1 MNIFFKSN
9 LFVSLCTAS
18 LTWLTYILSGLSPV
32 FDVIY
37 IVFFSTLFVYSFH
50 RLVKFYGIKPSLSSD
65 VNPGIKNLLLIISAL
80 SIAFLIPLIYNKSFS
95 FITFFLI
102 SGLLT
107 LWYTMSFIKT
117 RKGHLTLRRIPFLKL
132 ILISSIWT
140 LMTVSFPLLDNN
152 FSGNYWILFAER
164 FFFIMSITIPF
175 DIRDIRADKEEGLK
189 TFPTYYGIPFMKKIS
204 IYLSILFM
212 GLVMYGY
219 FLGMHNLMFSIA
231 LLISTISTIIMLSSV
246 KEKNKTL
253 FYDFGME
260 GMSILQFLLVMSA
273 SYFL

>member
-1 MNIFFKSN
+1 
-9 LFVSLCTAS
+9 
-18 LTWLTYILSGLSPV
+18 
-32 FDVIY
+32 
-37 IVFFSTLFVYSFH
+37 
-50 RLVKFYGIKPSLSSD
+50 
-65 VNPGIKNLLLIISAL
+65 
-80 SIAFLIPLIYNKSFS
+80 
-95 FITFFLI
+95 
-102 SGLLT
+102 
-107 LWYTMSFIKT
+107 
-117 RKGHLTLRRIPFLKL
+117 
-132 ILISSIWT
+132 
-140 LMTVSFPLLDNN
+140 
-152 FSGNYWILFAER
+152 
-164 FFFIMSITIPF
+164 MSITIPF